1 MRGPPQGS
9 AALPGAPCGAHR
21 CPGVP
26 ILLWA
31 LLLGHC
37 APATSPGGGDIVRDG
52 LGRDVRIQG
61 IPHRLVSLA
70 PNVTEIIVALGLM
83 DRLVGVSDFC
93 TLPADAQDVRRIG
106 GLLTP
111 DLELIRSLHPDLLIG
126 TTSGNDPGLD
136 TQARA
141 LGLPLYTLNAR
152 SVGDV
157 LEGIEALAVV
167 LGDPTRGRA
176 LADRLRARL
185 AEVERR
191 TSGRT
196 RPRVLFIIWGEP
208 LVVPGSG
215 AFLTDAIRRA
225 GGESVT
231 ADVAFA
237 HEAFSVE
244 SAVALA
250 PDIILTTRDNGALPE
265 KLLADPAWAS
275 VPAVRA
281 GKVFLVG
288 DGIVRPGPSVVDGI
302 EEIAAR
308 LHPGNETRGRT
319 PPP

>member
-1 MRGPPQGS
+1 
-9 AALPGAPCGAHR
+9 
-21 CPGVP
+21 
-26 ILLWA
+26 
-31 LLLGHC
+31 
-37 APATSPGGGDIVRDG
+37 
-52 LGRDVRIQG
+52 
-61 IPHRLVSLA
+61 
-70 PNVTEIIVALGLM
+70 M

-93 TLPADAQDVRRIG
+93 TLPPDAQGVRRIG

-141 LGLPLYTLNAR
+141 LELPLYTLNAR
-152 SVGDV
+152 SVEDV

-167 LGDPTRGRA
+167 LGDPPRGRA

-191 TSGRT
+191 TSGQT

-231 ADVAFA
+231 AGVAFA
-237 HEAFSVE
+237 HETYSVE

-250 PDIILTTRDNGALPE
+250 PEVILTTRDNGALPE

-275 VPAVRA
+275 VPAVRS

-288 DGIVRPGPSVVDGI
+288 DAIVRPGPSVVDGI

-319 PPP
+319 APP

>member
-1 MRGPPQGS
+1 M
-9 AALPGAPCGAHR
+9 
-21 CPGVP
+21 
-26 ILLWA
+26 
-31 LLLGHC
+31 
-37 APATSPGGGDIVRDG
+37 VRDG
-52 LGRDVRIQG
+52 LGRDVPIQG
-61 IPHRLVSLA
+61 TPHRLVSLA
-70 PNVTEIIVALGLM
+70 PNVTETIVDLGLM

-93 TLPADAQDVRRIG
+93 TLPPDARGVRRIG

-152 SVGDV
+152 NVEGV

-167 LGDPTRGRA
+167 LGEPTRGRA
-176 LADRLRARL
+176 LADHLHARL

-191 TSGRT
+191 ASGRT

-215 AFLTDAIRRA
+215 AFLTDAIRIA

-231 ADVAFA
+231 ADVGAA
-237 HEAFSVE
+237 HQGYSVE

-250 PDIILTTRDNGALPE
+250 PEIILTTRDNGALPE

-275 VPAVRA
+275 VPAVRS
-281 GKVFLVG
+281 GRVFLVG
-288 DGIVRPGPSVVDGI
+288 DAIVRPGPSVVDGI
-302 EEIAAR
+302 EEIAER
-308 LHPGNETRGRT
+308 LHPGNETRGRNS
-319 PPP
+319 PP